1 MELSGGFWQ
10 NQIMEMVSPGRG
22 IEAAS
27 AWGTGVGGER
37 EDRVGRGEMLLFG
50 RLWPMNKRM
59 CNRGDKG
66 KCVPSGRL
74 MMYLVRMSPLRMPV
88 RAASLSY
95 SLKEREEETF

>member
-1 MELSGGFWQ
+1 MGDGG
-10 NQIMEMVSPGRG
+10 GRG
-22 IEAAS
+22 KRRQSGKRI
-27 AWGTGVGGER
+27 
-37 EDRVGRGEMLLFG
+37 
-50 RLWPMNKRM
+50 WPMNKRM